1 MYIQTNTKQNVYV
14 LFQGY
19 GENAYIVFNNFWGVI
34 ATANIKKEYI
44 GNIKN
49 GVVIDLF
56 IDESQGAYFIKDI
69 KRIINKMENQY
80 IDKKVS
86 YNIIYK
92 SDLRNKVL
100 KANIIT
106 Y

>member
-1 MYIQTNTKQNVYV
+1 MTIQTNTKQNIFV

-19 GENAYIVFNNFWGVI
+19 GENAYIVFNNFWGVV
-34 ATANIKKEYI
+34 ATANISEEYI
-44 GNIKN
+44 ENPEKS
-49 GVVIDLF
+49 VVIDLF
-56 IDESQGAYFIKDI
+56 LDESQGAYFIKDI
-69 KRIINKMENQY
+69 KRIINKRENQY

-92 SDLRNKVL
+92 NDLRDKVL
-100 KANIIT
+100 KANIIN